1 MEIRYLMTSSEM
13 TQKIGNIVE
22 YNDMYTLI
30 LTWQHSSFQR
40 SCIQILILPSLFDK
54 VWPTAII

>member
-1 MEIRYLMTSSEM
+1 MDIRYLMTSSEM

-30 LTWQHSSFQR
+30 LTWQHSR
-40 SCIQILILPSLFDK
+40 SSALVSRF
-54 VWPTAII
+54 